1 VTTLSNPPVQ
11 QLRPI
16 VAASLHYG
24 HAQAPPVRVVP
35 DTLYLD
41 MWRMVWPDG
50 RLSDLAN
57 LSRIKDAAA
66 VICERGPPPR
76 NRRRLQWKIERSE
89 SPSGARGRASAPHP
103 SLSPVS
109 ASPTRCSEKASAQVA
124 A

>member
-1 VTTLSNPPVQ
+1 VNYTISNPSEQ
-11 QLRPI
+11 QVR
-16 VAASLHYG
+16 AAALHYG
-24 HAQAPPVRVVP
+24 QARTPLVRVVSDAIHP
-35 DTLYLD
+35 G

-76 NRRRLQWKIERSE
+76 NRRRLHWKIERSE

-103 SLSPVS
+103 NLSPVS
-109 ASPTRCSEKASAQVA
+109 ASPTRCSEKASAQVVA
-124 A
+124 